1 MLRLR
6 TLAPCLCVA
15 LSSAFLMA
23 LGLSASYAESFGGYG
38 QGSLYRSKIAISP
51 VSYEDALNSAK
62 REIKSFCADKGG
74 EFVIRD
80 EQYEAY
86 ASVLKG
92 RKSANVYYCCRTD
105 LYCAEEKAKQ
115 EASKPKRYTYTHRKI
130 IGGPEGVFI
139 TSDSSAQGGV
149 FLDEMSEEAQ
159 QRCGSEVLKYRGSTK
174 RRIEYYKQLLNIEI
188 TVEQHARVKSS
199 ASNVYFNHASVSIDY
214 ECPRKNSP
222 VNTQSAIQEDV
233 DKQESLDSPDP
244 TKKHGVTELSDK
256 SFQTARDKAE
266 KKAVKKCLNLGGP
279 TDIEANSFKPF
290 GWRYG
295 VKFYWRCLYD

>member
-6 TLAPCLCVA
+6 SLATGLCFTFGCF
-15 LSSAFLMA
+15 FLMA
-23 LGLSASYAESFGGYG
+23 LGLSATYAESFGGYG
-38 QGSLYRSKIAISP
+38 QGPLHRSKIAISP

-62 REIKSFCADKGG
+62 REIKTFCADKGG
-74 EFVIRD
+74 EFIIRD

-130 IGGPEGVFI
+130 IGGPVGVFI
-139 TSDSSAQGGV
+139 TSDSSTQGGL
-149 FLDEMSEEAQ
+149 FLDRMSEEA
-159 QRCGSEVLKYRGSTK
+159 RKICGSGVVGHSGSTK
-174 RRIEYYKQLLNIEI
+174 AKIEFYKKLLNIDI

-199 ASNVYFNHASVSIDY
+199 TSNAYFNHASVSIDY
-214 ECPRKNSP
+214 ECPRKSSS
-222 VNTQSAIQEDV
+222 VNTQSAIQEGV
-233 DKQESLDSPDP
+233 DIQEPLDSPDP
-244 TKKHGVTELSDK
+244 AKKHGVTELSDK

-290 GWRYG
+290 AWRYG